1 MASDVKEY
9 LQRCDRCICRKTST
23 DKRCA
28 GLVNMTST
36 YPMELVC
43 MDYLSLEV
51 SKGGYEN
58 ILVITDHF
66 TRYSVAIP
74 TRNQTAQTTAR
85 VLYDNFLVHYGFP
98 ARLHSDQGRNFESAV
113 IKQLCHITGIKK
125 SRTTSYHAM
134 GNGMVERFNQT
145 LLGMLGTLTSDKK
158 SNWKE
163 YVPSLVHSYNGTKHE
178 STGFSPFFLMF
189 GRHPRLPIDIVLGIA
204 PRDGA
209 RDDMPE
215 YVQKMKKRLSVAYDI
230 ASSHA
235 KNAAQ
240 RSKQRYD
247 MKVRESLLEPGDR
260 VLVRNVGLQ
269 GKCKLADKWND
280 SVYVVLEQP
289 HDNVPVFVV
298 RQENGEGRKRTLHR
312 NLLLSLASIPLD
324 PLNISDNTPKIVP
337 RKSLKKPKQMP
348 EPVVDL
354 SDDSSSDESGEVVF
368 IMNPTVAPFVPRP
381 VINTDID
388 ADESVSDVSAASES
402 GSHSN
407 HTNEHNQ
414 SDLLSLDDVDETV
427 SEDLENPS
435 SEEPELILDHNSDAG
450 LQNEDTWSEPR
461 DGNIAIVQNPPVTV
475 PPIPAPRRSNHIRKP
490 PDMYGEW
497 VPPQSNLQ
505 EKVKLLMQVRNCCP
519 QDASSISSAIVQ
531 LVMNA

>member
-1 MASDVKEY
+1 
-9 LQRCDRCICRKTST
+9 
-23 DKRCA
+23 
-28 GLVNMTST
+28 
-36 YPMELVC
+36 
-43 MDYLSLEV
+43 
-51 SKGGYEN
+51 
-58 ILVITDHF
+58 
-66 TRYSVAIP
+66 
-74 TRNQTAQTTAR
+74 
-85 VLYDNFLVHYGFP
+85 
-98 ARLHSDQGRNFESAV
+98 
-113 IKQLCHITGIKK
+113 
-125 SRTTSYHAM
+125 
-134 GNGMVERFNQT
+134 
-145 LLGMLGTLTSDKK
+145 
-158 SNWKE
+158 
-163 YVPSLVHSYNGTKHE
+163 
-178 STGFSPFFLMF
+178 MF
-189 GRHPRLPIDIVLGIA
+189 GRHPRLQIYIVLGIA

-209 RDDMPE
+209 QDDMPE
-215 YVQKMKKRLSVAYDI
+215 YVQKMKKLLSVAYDI

-235 KNAAQ
+235 KNVAQ
-240 RSKQRYD
+240 HSKQRYD

-260 VLVRNVGLQ
+260 VLVHNVGLQ

-280 SVYVVLEQP
+280 YVYVMLEQP

-298 RQENGEGRKRTLHR
+298 RQENGEGGKRTLHR

-354 SDDSSSDESGEVVF
+354 SDYSSSDESGEVVF
-368 IMNPTVAPFVPRP
+368 VMNPTVAPFVPRP

-435 SEEPELILDHNSDAG
+435 SEEPELILYHNSDAG

-475 PPIPAPRRSNHIRKP
+475 PP
-490 PDMYGEW
+490 DMYGEW
-497 VPPQSNLQ
+497 VPPHLQ